1 MVRRRSP
8 QEKKS
13 LSYAKDRRNGYGEN
27 DKSSRKNIP
36 RNKRIRNRAD
46 RHRDSGSAEACGPV
60 DLEAAEEYEVDL
72 LARSKWQTARWQK
85 KPDIPLR
92 AMVAYKLRRRAHRV
106 AMAAERDK
114 VGREAAAAYSNTQGG
129 ISR

>member
-8 QEKKS
+8 QEKKA

-36 RNKRIRNRAD
+36 RNKRIRNRVG
-46 RHRDSGSAEACGPV
+46 RRSDSVLGEATGPV
-60 DLEAAEEYEVDL
+60 DLDAAEKCEVDL

-85 KPDIPLR
+85 KPDTPLR
-92 AMVAYKLRRRAHRV
+92 VMVAYKLRRRAHRA
-106 AMAAERDK
+106 AMAADRDRA
-114 VGREAAAAYSNTQGG
+114 GREAAAAARWG
-129 ISR
+129 